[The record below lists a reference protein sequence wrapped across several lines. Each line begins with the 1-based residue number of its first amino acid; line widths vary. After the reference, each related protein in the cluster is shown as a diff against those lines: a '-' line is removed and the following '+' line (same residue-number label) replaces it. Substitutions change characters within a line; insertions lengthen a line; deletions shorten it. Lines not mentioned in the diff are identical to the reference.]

1 MSNKMIE
8 SLNVNPQQVTWAQA
22 LRELDAEI
30 AASPNL
36 TEEEKRFLLEEM
48 DQLSDEEWEP
58 ITCAGEPISETIIR
72 DRGERY
78 GAGLITSNPSICAIA
93 HRSLSAL
100 TK

>member
-1 MSNKMIE
+1 MSKKAIE
-8 SLNVNPQQVTWAQA
+8 QPNVSNEESVWAQA

-58 ITCAGEPISETIIR
+58 ITCVGEPISETIIR
-72 DRGERY
+72 DRGER
-78 GAGLITSNPSICAIA
+78 
-93 HRSLSAL
+93 
-100 TK
+100 